1 MDSNDEV
8 FENFTKLTESNE
20 NFLSMEIEEYTVV
33 DKILSGI
40 AWGLFN
46 VPCNAMMFGLVQFDR
61 LGGDPL
67 KRRVT
72 DQVSKFFLG
81 PQNDSLKSFIF
92 LFCSSS
98 QTCSLISFSITY

>member
-8 FENFTKLTESNE
+8 FENFTKLTDSNE

-72 DQVSKFFLG
+72 DQVSEG
-81 PQNDSLKSFIF
+81 A
-92 LFCSSS
+92 
-98 QTCSLISFSITY
+98 ISFGTSKLFLEFSFLLFSALLKHAP

>member
-1 MDSNDEV
+1 MNSNDEV
-8 FENFTKLTESNE
+8 FENFTKLTDSNE

-72 DQVSKFFLG
+72 DQVSKG
-81 PQNDSLKSFIF
+81 V
-92 LFCSSS
+92 
-98 QTCSLISFSITY
+98 ISFLDFKMILWNLLSFFFAALLKHAP

>member
-1 MDSNDEV
+1 MNSNEFLDEA
-8 FENFTKLTESNE
+8 FENSTKLTDSNG

-40 AWGLFN
+40 AWGLLNF
-46 VPCNAMMFGLVQFDR
+46 PCNAMMFGLVQFDR

-72 DQVSKFFLG
+72 DQVSE
-81 PQNDSLKSFIF
+81 
-92 LFCSSS
+92 
-98 QTCSLISFSITY
+98 

>member
-1 MDSNDEV
+1 MNTKDED
-8 FENFTKLTESNE
+8 FEAGENFTNITDSDWNP
-20 NFLSMEIEEYTVV
+20 LSMEVEEYTVV

-46 VPCNAMMFGLVQFDR
+46 IPCNAMMFGLVQFDR

-72 DQVSKFFLG
+72 DQVSEEAI
-81 PQNDSLKSFIF
+81 SFGTSKQLFEIFSF

-98 QTCSLISFSITY
+98 QTCSLF